1 MNIGIFGAGQMGGA
15 MIEGWL
21 HSGKLQ
27 PQEILVKGGRASTA
41 KNLQKQLN
49 FQLTDNLTEFAD
61 CDLLFI
67 AVGTPVV
74 IPILKSLKEENF
86 KKRQPIISVAAGIS
100 LSEMQEV
107 MGKDYPLAH
116 AIPNTPVQ
124 IGKGL
129 TAVTYSSVLSATQKD
144 TIKEALH
151 YLGDTIETVE
161 ERLDIISSVAGC
173 GPAFVDIFMEALSD
187 GAVLHGM
194 PRDLSYE
201 VIAKMLI
208 GSASL
213 ALESGKHPGALKDGV
228 TSPGGTT
235 IRGVAALEKNGFRH
249 AVISGID
256 AIISE

>member
-1 MNIGIFGAGQMGGA
+1 MKIGIFGAGHMGGA

-27 PQEILVKGGRASTA
+27 PQDILVKGGRSATA
-41 KNLQKQLN
+41 KNLQKKLQ
-49 FQLTDNLTEFAD
+49 FQLVDSLSQFAD
-61 CDLLFI
+61 CDLFFI
-67 AVGTPVV
+67 AVGTSAVL
-74 IPILKSLKEENF
+74 PILNSLKKEAF
-86 KKRQPIISVAAGIS
+86 QKQQPIISVAAGVS
-100 LSEMQEV
+100 LSEMQAV
-107 MGKDYPLAH
+107 MGEGYPLAH

-129 TAVTYSSVLSATQKD
+129 TAVTYADTLLTTQKD

-256 AIISE
+256 AIVRD